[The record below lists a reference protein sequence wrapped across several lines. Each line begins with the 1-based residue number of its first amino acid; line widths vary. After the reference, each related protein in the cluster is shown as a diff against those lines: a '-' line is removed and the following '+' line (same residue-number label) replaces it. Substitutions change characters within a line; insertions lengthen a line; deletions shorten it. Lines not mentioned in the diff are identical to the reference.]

1 LWRDESTK
9 MTPYARTRPR
19 APRDFMSRVGRP
31 AAAFVFAAVAL
42 AGCGGMRPA
51 PVFTD
56 RQLVMEDGLPIVAR
70 EDLLNEVSLYHGVPY
85 KAGGKSTSGVDCSGL
100 VLEVLA
106 PLGVKMPRTVVEQ
119 FATGISI
126 GRKNVRTGDL
136 VFFGRQRVPEHVG
149 IAVSG
154 EEMVH
159 ASASRGVAVDK
170 ISDFAETTKFRGARR
185 VVLLK

>member
-1 LWRDESTK
+1 MAL
-9 MTPYARTRPR
+9 YARTRPR
-19 APRDFMSRVGRP
+19 APRDFMFRIGRP
-31 AAAFVFAAVAL
+31 MAAFLLTAVAL
-42 AGCGGMRPA
+42 AGCGGMRSA
-51 PVFTD
+51 PVFTG
-56 RQLVMEDGLPIVAR
+56 RQLALEDGLPIVAR

-85 KAGGKSTSGVDCSGL
+85 KAGGTSTGGVDCSGL

-106 PLGVKMPRTVVEQ
+106 PLGVKLPRTVTEQ
-119 FATGISI
+119 FAAGISV

-136 VFFGRQRVPEHVG
+136 VFFGRERVPEHVG

-159 ASASRGVAVDK
+159 ASASRGVVVDK
-170 ISDFAETTKFRGARR
+170 ISNFAETTKFRGARR